1 MADYTENYN
10 LKKPDRTDFYSVQDF
25 NDNADI
31 IDAALDDKLNKDFS
45 NISSGAGGAVPIAN
59 GGTGATTA
67 AQALINLGVES
78 NYKLL
83 GVNGLLANQDV
94 LSYVDSLE
102 EPKCGFFWTNGC
114 TNTPNDGWDW
124 WYMNLTINSDRQ
136 NEGQKTLWA
145 QIRANGVCEV
155 WVNQKWFVN
164 GSFTWCGW
172 CKIPRY
178 GERGEFMALELSTTT
193 PFIDFHYNSSTE
205 DYTARIIQTGLNVLQ
220 FSNTYPYA
228 NGTLDV
234 KVNGYT
240 ITTTAN
246 SSTSGVTY
254 VTSSTPSY
262 ARNNDLWAW

>member
-1 MADYTENYN
+1 MAGYTENYN

-67 AQALINLGVES
+67 AQALINLGVTANLNNKADKDLSNVTGTLPISNGGTGATTAAQALINLGVES

-83 GVNGLLANQDV
+83 GVDGLLANQNV
-94 LSYVDSLE
+94 LSYIDSLE

-114 TNTPNDGWDW
+114 TNTPNDSLDW
-124 WYMNLTINSDRQ
+124 WYMNLSINSDRPTS

-145 QIRANGVCEV
+145 QIRANDVCEV
-155 WVNQKWFVN
+155 WVNQKWYVN

-172 CKIPRY
+172 RKV
-178 GERGEFMALELSTTT
+178 L
-193 PFIDFHYNSSTE
+193 
-205 DYTARIIQTGLNVLQ
+205 TAPQNTNV
-220 FSNTYPYA
+220 
-228 NGTLDV
+228 
-234 KVNGYT
+234 
-240 ITTTAN
+240 
-246 SSTSGVTY
+246 GVSY
-254 VTSSTPSY
+254 VTSSTPST
-262 ARNNDLWAW
+262 AQNNDLWAW

>member
-1 MADYTENYN
+1 MANYTENYN
-10 LKKPDRTDFYSVQDF
+10 LKKPDRTDFYNVQDL

-124 WYMNLTINSDRQ
+124 WYMNLTINSDRP

-145 QIRANGVCEV
+145 QIRANNVCEV

-172 CKIPRY
+172 RKVLTSP
-178 GERGEFMALELSTTT
+178 ANT
-193 PFIDFHYNSSTE
+193 
-205 DYTARIIQTGLNVLQ
+205 NV
-220 FSNTYPYA
+220 
-228 NGTLDV
+228 
-234 KVNGYT
+234 
-240 ITTTAN
+240 
-246 SSTSGVTY
+246 GVTY
-254 VTSSTPSY
+254 VVSSTPST
-262 ARNNDLWAW
+262 AQNNDLWAW